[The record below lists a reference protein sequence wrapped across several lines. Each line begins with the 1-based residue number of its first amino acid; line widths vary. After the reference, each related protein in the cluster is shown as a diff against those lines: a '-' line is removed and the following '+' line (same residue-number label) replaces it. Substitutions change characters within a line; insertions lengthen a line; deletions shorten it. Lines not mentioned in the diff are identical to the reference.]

1 MSHLEKLRAG
11 LQSGPSIPGSL
22 QLRTQDLAEVSQE
35 DLDARIVQTW
45 RHIGVMLHLR
55 STHESPPRLELPGQW
70 RPCLVGTLGEQQ
82 ERPQRYK
89 RKYYKVRNM
98 HPGDEFGSATS
109 SSDSQES
116 EGAKMRRKQR
126 NKHKRVRRRA
136 REEEARQRLEAERNA
151 LLARVQAMEVEARPP
166 SLGMFFVL
174 CCCWVTK
181 IPNGYTRGN
190 TFQSLGNNNSG

>member
-22 QLRTQDLAEVSQE
+22 QLRTQDLAELSQE

-55 STHESPPRLELPGQW
+55 STHKSPPPLELPGQW
-70 RPCLVGTLGEQQ
+70 RPCLVGTLQEQQ
-82 ERPQRYK
+82 ERLQRYK

-126 NKHKRVRRRA
+126 NKHKRARRRA

-181 IPNGYTRGN
+181 ILNGYTRGN
-190 TFQSLGNNNSG
+190 TFQSLGNNNPG